1 MPRRSNN
8 TNSNPL
14 SDSNPSTSVFSNV
27 NSNSNVNSI
36 TLIASTQSNN
46 LSNNVNSIASNNS
59 GQSDNALTGRKRG
72 TPDNS
77 ASTAQADSKL
87 PPAKRTSP
95 RVKVST
101 AKAPF
106 YLEPPRWGEPISRH
120 LGGSRMEVTLGI
132 GALNAVDNTGEKKTN
147 KRPGIMRTLLQDEGK
162 TPQTRKWWKA
172 GHLLN
177 ADFGGTGQT
186 YNLTPL
192 TAAANSAHEE
202 WETKLRAS
210 LDILR
215 QTLERTGR
223 LDLKNHVGIKFV
235 VEVNQAM
242 TTAEIFK
249 GGKATEKEVPGG
261 VSGSIQLVSLNQ
273 QAISDDALKALFRQ
287 SSNNQS
293 NNNSNNNMDDDV
305 KDNSNIFDSNNNTG
319 NSNSSSIFNNNNANN
334 DMNDDS
340 NNVFGSQDNP
350 FYDPQIEE
358 RGLGNIFNLEE
369 QSFEAYNELD

>member
-1 MPRRSNN
+1 MPRRSKN

-14 SDSNPSTSVFSNV
+14 SDINPSTSVFSNV

-36 TLIASTQSNN
+36 TLNANTQSNTF
-46 LSNNVNSIASNNS
+46 SNNVNSIVSNNS

-77 ASTAQADSKL
+77 ASTAQNDAKP

-95 RVKVST
+95 RVKAST

-106 YLEPPRWGEPISRH
+106 YLEPPRWGKPISKH
-120 LGGSRMEVTLGI
+120 FGGSRMEVTLGI
-132 GALNAVDNTGEKKTN
+132 GALNAVDNTGERKTN
-147 KRPGIMRTLLQDEGK
+147 NRPGIMRTLLQDEGQA
-162 TPQTRKWWKA
+162 PETRKWWKA

-202 WETKLRAS
+202 WETKLRTS
-210 LDILR
+210 LEILR

-235 VEVNQAM
+235 VEVNQDL

-249 GGKATEKEVPGG
+249 GGKVTEKEVPGG
-261 VSGSIQLVSLNQ
+261 ISGSIQMVFNPQ
-273 QAISDDALKALFRQ
+273 GISDDALKALFRQ

-305 KDNSNIFDSNNNTG
+305 KDNSNIFDSNNNN
-319 NSNSSSIFNNNNANN
+319 NSNNNSSIFNNNNANN

-369 QSFEAYNELD
+369 QSFEAYNNLD